1 MDLELK
7 TLYSTC
13 ENGNQNIDIELILYV
28 SRPSNI
34 TERRIENFKKYFNS
48 ITIAAPFEKKLLLSD
63 NMRWFRFTS
72 DMPKSAV
79 WNRLIQESESHSQL
93 IIEEDEEL
101 SEEAYG
107 FFRPSDQNKWAAA
120 LISVKKGETVTAY
133 HQIRFVRD
141 AKGDIYKGGAIPDA
155 TEYIFQN
162 EIQLNDSPIL
172 LSRSHSPYPKT
183 DSLEVHEIASRRD
196 LIEGYARIV
205 NKKYSEA
212 AAYFR
217 KVLKHE
223 KLLPFDRLAAVN
235 GLSTCL
241 TEQFKWDKAL
251 KLAEQSADAEP
262 LQYIPY
268 LIQFRIYELK
278 KDWDQAYSA
287 LEKYYINIDKLTR
300 AGFDKGMSREATLD
314 KMGDLA
320 LKIKNHR
327 VAGEHFEELYNIKE
341 GAVERGFLK
350 RLFVMASDRGDFT
363 KSKIF
368 FEKLFSDYLPD
379 KLSKSASAELQDCME
394 QFMKNSWYDYALEI
408 YEDLVEEHPNNME
421 YKRRYVVLLTKLN
434 RMDRAKKLIAA
445 GI

>member
-1 MDLELK
+1 MDLESESQHSKLENQK
-7 TLYSTC
+7 T
-13 ENGNQNIDIELILYV
+13 ELILYV

-63 NMRWFRFTS
+63 NMKWYRFS
-72 DMPKSAV
+72 ADMSKAEV
-79 WNRLIQESESHSQL
+79 WNRLIQESELPSQF

-101 SEEAYG
+101 TEDGCS
-107 FFRPSDQNKWAAA
+107 FFGSNEQSRWAAA
-120 LISVKKGETVTAY
+120 LISVKNGENITAY

-141 AKGDIYKGGAIPDA
+141 AKGDIFKGGAIPDA
-155 TEYIFQN
+155 TEYILQN
-162 EIQLNDSPIL
+162 EVLLDDNPILMSRSDSPF
-172 LSRSHSPYPKT
+172 PKA
-183 DSLEVHEIASRRD
+183 DSLEGHEITSRRD
-196 LIEGYARIV
+196 LVVGYGKV
-205 NKKYSEA
+205 DQKKYSEA

-217 KVLKHE
+217 KVLKQE

-241 TEQFKWDKAL
+241 TEQFKWDRAL
-251 KLAEQSADAEP
+251 KLAEQSAEAEP

-278 KDWDQAYSA
+278 KDWDNAYSA
-287 LEKYYINIDKLTR
+287 LRKYYANIGKSTR
-300 AGFDKGMSREATLD
+300 AGFDKGMNSEATLE

-320 LKIKNHR
+320 LMIKDHK
-327 VAGEHFEELYNIKE
+327 VAGEHFEELYMIKE

-350 RLFVMASDRGDFT
+350 RLFVMAADRGDFT

-368 FEKLFSDYLPD
+368 FEKLFLDYLPD
-379 KLSKSASAELQDCME
+379 KLSRRATEELQDCME
-394 QFMKNSWYDYALEI
+394 QFMKNCWYDYALEV
-408 YEDLVEEHPNNME
+408 YEDLVEEHPSNGE